1 MTAIIANQIDATL
14 HLYMFKAKADPEL
27 DVHLMSQMKN
37 PRDMK
42 NGARRAAM
50 TPSTVDEKAVAI
62 ILGLQIGLWRVD
74 ATKKKKQRTYSSCR

>member
-1 MTAIIANQIDATL
+1 
-14 HLYMFKAKADPEL
+14 MFKAKADPEL

-50 TPSTVDEKAVAI
+50 TPSTVGEKTVAI
-62 ILGLQIGLWRVD
+62 ILGLQSSLWRVD
-74 ATKKKKQRTYSSCR
+74 EEERAARVLVYCGR